1 MQDSFILTEELRL
14 EGTSGSPSCQTL
26 TSLVSLKQQKIKIIH
41 GSNNGLYLDSKCMI
55 Y

>member
-1 MQDSFILTEELRL
+1 MQNSFILTEQLRL

-26 TSLVSLKQQKIKIIH
+26 TSLVSLEQQKIKLIH
-41 GSNNGLYLDSKCMI
+41 GSKNGLHLDSKCMI